1 MVTVQ
6 TVKFFLSG
14 VYAFTWLVFV
24 LVAIFVISTLHRRV
38 FLVSIL
44 IQCMEHLGWYVTFV
58 TIVIWFWC
66 TGPLVFHM
74 DPVHVMVKLWCVV
87 CKNGLV

>member
-24 LVAIFVISTLHRRV
+24 LVAIFVVSTLHGRV

-44 IQCMEHLGWYVTFV
+44 TQCMEHSGWCVIFVIIICKSMWTGTLG
-58 TIVIWFWC
+58 
-66 TGPLVFHM
+66 FHINS
-74 DPVHVMVKLWCVV
+74 VHVMV
-87 CKNGLV
+87 